1 MCNWYSISCGCRQ
14 APIGDA
20 NDRCL
25 HPILPLLQNIQSATH
40 QVQYCLHQS
49 DLVCTSFYT
58 PHHQEVYKKIGIE
71 DVSYNPIAVNPRSHP
86 TRTHMNLWSK

>member
-20 NDRCL
+20 NDRRL
-25 HPILPLLQNIQSATH
+25 H